1 MRRVIKSRDK
11 SKVKRA
17 QAVNIKSIQEYGQM
31 DVDCKVALIQE
42 LIPLGL
48 MHIKELLQ
56 EEVTRLA
63 GEKYRR
69 NGQPGQK
76 RWGSQRGSVYV
87 KDQKL
92 PIKVQRVRDVTNNR
106 ELSLSAYERFQRP
119 TQIDEGLM
127 RRVLHGLSTRNY
139 RECAETIPEAFS
151 LSPST
156 VSRRYIRAS
165 SRKLKELM
173 ERRLEGYDF
182 VSVVMDGKQFGDDGI
197 LMALGITVEG
207 KKVVLGML
215 QASTENYMVCRDFL
229 RDLIDRGLR
238 YEEGLLCLIDG
249 GKGIRKAVR
258 EVFGANAIVQ
268 RCQWHKR
275 ENVVSY
281 LPKNAQ
287 ERVRKKL
294 QSAYNKETY
303 DEAKKALQAIKREL
317 MPVNESAV
325 RSLEEG
331 IEETLT
337 IHRLGLYKELKR
349 SFTTTNMIESVM
361 SQIGQKTDK
370 VDYWKNSNQRQRWV
384 ATSLLYIEGR
394 LNKASG
400 YKYLTRLREAMR
412 KEIGTVKGVKGNA
425 IAA

>member
-1 MRRVIKSRDK
+1 
-11 SKVKRA
+11 
-17 QAVNIKSIQEYGQM
+17 M

-69 NGQPGQK
+69 NGQPGYK
-76 RWGSQRGSVYV
+76 RWGTQRGSVYV
-87 KDQKL
+87 RDQKL
-92 PIKVQRVRDVTNNR
+92 PIKVQRVRDMENNK
-106 ELSLSAYERFQRP
+106 EAPLSTYESFQSPR
-119 TQIDEGLM
+119 QVDEGLL

-151 LSPST
+151 LSSST

-173 ERRLEGYDF
+173 ERRLDGYDF
-182 VSVVMDGKQFGDDGI
+182 VSLVIDGKQFGEDGI
-197 LMALGITVEG
+197 LIALGVTIEG

-215 QASTENYMVCRDFL
+215 QASTENYMVCRDLL
-229 RDLIDRGLR
+229 RELIDRGLR

-249 GKGIRKAVR
+249 SKGIRKALR
-258 EVFGANAIVQ
+258 DVFGRHAIVQ

-294 QSAYNKETY
+294 QSAYNKSACAEADRETY
-303 DEAKKALQAIKREL
+303 DEAKKALQAVKNEL
-317 MPVNESAV
+317 RPINESAV
-325 RSLEEG
+325 RSMEEG
-331 IEETLT
+331 LEETLT

-361 SQIGQKTDK
+361 SLIGQKTDK

-400 YKYLTRLREAMR
+400 YKYLTRLRESMR
-412 KEIGTVKGVKGNA
+412 KEIDTAKGVKGKP
-425 IAA
+425 

>member
-1 MRRVIKSRDK
+1 
-11 SKVKRA
+11 
-17 QAVNIKSIQEYGQM
+17 
-31 DVDCKVALIQE
+31 
-42 LIPLGL
+42 
-48 MHIKELLQ
+48 
-56 EEVTRLA
+56 
-63 GEKYRR
+63 
-69 NGQPGQK
+69 
-76 RWGSQRGSVYV
+76 VYV

-106 ELSLSAYERFQRP
+106 ELSLSAYERFQQP
-119 TQIDEGLM
+119 TQVDEGLM

-165 SRKLKELM
+165 SRKLRELM

-182 VSVVMDGKQFGDDGI
+182 VSVVIDGKQFGDDGI
-197 LMALGITVEG
+197 LMALGITIEG
-207 KKVVLGML
+207 KKVVLGMI

-238 YEEGLLCLIDG
+238 HEEGLLCLIDG
-249 GKGIRKAVR
+249 AKGIRKAIR
-258 EVFGANAIVQ
+258 EVFGAHAIVQ

-275 ENVVSY
+275 ENVISY
-281 LPKNAQ
+281 LPKHAQ

-294 QSAYNKETY
+294 QGAYTKDTY

-331 IEETLT
+331 LEETLT

-361 SQIGQKTDK
+361 SLIGQKTDK

-400 YKYLTRLREAMR
+400 YKYLSRLRELMK
-412 KEIGTVKGVKGNA
+412 KEIETAKGVKENA
-425 IAA
+425 VAA